1 MTGVCIIL
9 STVVWFGAKVCTGQN
24 GDEMH
29 NTFVLQVN
37 LTEVFYATT

>member
-9 STVVWFGAKVCTGQN
+9 STVVWFGAKVCTGKD

-29 NTFVLQVN
+29 NTFVFPVC
-37 LTEVFYATT
+37 LTEVFRVT